1 MRFPGKRTSRKKIVT
16 FQMDGMLLGKVVKR
30 VEFMSSLEI
39 FAIFFIA
46 FV

>member
-1 MRFPGKRTSRKKIVT
+1 MRFPGKRTRRKRIVT
-16 FQMDGMLLGKVVKR
+16 FQMYGMLLRKVVKR

-39 FAIFFIA
+39 FAIFFID